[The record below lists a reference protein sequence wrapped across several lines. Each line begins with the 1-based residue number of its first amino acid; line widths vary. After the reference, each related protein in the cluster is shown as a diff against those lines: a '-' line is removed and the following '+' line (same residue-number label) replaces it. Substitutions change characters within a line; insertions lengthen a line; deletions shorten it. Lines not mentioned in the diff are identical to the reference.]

1 VLAGSTVSQKFCGT
15 MSRQSRDIQGTGDEA
30 DGATAMTRRKGKI
43 TRSDLKRKSPHHVA
57 LKAIKNSE

>member
-1 VLAGSTVSQKFCGT
+1 
-15 MSRQSRDIQGTGDEA
+15 MSRQSRDIQGAGDEA
-30 DGATAMTRRKGKI
+30 DGDTAMTRRKGKI